1 MGSNYAGVTADVAPA
16 ARARPAAV
24 ALLMAMRPYQW
35 PKNAIVLAALA
46 FSAGD
51 VWTLDDP
58 DSWWPLAWRS
68 LVMAA
73 LWCLT
78 ASGVYLLNDIQDRDT
93 DRVHPRKRTRPIAA
107 GELSVHTAIIAA
119 LVLFA
124 IALPAAFAVDLA
136 SGAIL
141 AGYAA
146 VMVSYNLGLKQVA
159 ILDVLILCGG
169 VVARTVSGAVVIGVE
184 ISPWLYVCSSFAA
197 FFLGSSKRWAEYRQ
211 LGAEAAAHRP
221 ALAHYSGELLNQLT
235 IISAATALLSYALY
249 TIESEHV
256 PQNGAMALTVPFVA
270 FGLFR
275 YLLLLHGPR
284 SGDAPDRILF
294 TDPQILVAVL
304 GFVVVAVGVL
314 LAQ

>member
-1 MGSNYAGVTADVAPA
+1 MGSNHAGVTADA
-16 ARARPAAV
+16 ALAVRARPAGL

-46 FSAGD
+46 FSAGEA
-51 VWTLDDP
+51 WTLGEP
-58 DSWWPLAWRS
+58 GSWWPLAWRS

-78 ASGVYLLNDIQDRDT
+78 ASGVYLLNDVQDREA
-93 DRVHPRKRTRPIAA
+93 DRVHPRKRSRPVAA
-107 GELSVHTAIIAA
+107 GEVGAQTAVTAA
-119 LVLFA
+119 VVLFVVA
-124 IALPAAFAVDLA
+124 IPSAFAVDVA
-136 SGAIL
+136 AGAIL

-146 VMVSYNLGLKQVA
+146 VMVTYNLGLKQIA

-211 LGAEAAAHRP
+211 LGPEAAAHRP
-221 ALAHYSGELLNQLT
+221 ALAHYSGELLSQLT

-256 PQNGAMALTVPFVA
+256 PANGAMALTVPFVA

-314 LAQ
+314 LTQ